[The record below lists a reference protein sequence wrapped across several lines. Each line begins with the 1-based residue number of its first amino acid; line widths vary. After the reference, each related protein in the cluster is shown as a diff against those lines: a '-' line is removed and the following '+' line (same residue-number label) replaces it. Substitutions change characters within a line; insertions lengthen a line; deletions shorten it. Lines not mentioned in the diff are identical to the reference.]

1 MEIGRSA
8 HAIADFAVDHDGGAV
23 LRHRMS
29 SVIEQDLVLDRA
41 VPE

>member
-8 HAIADFAVDHDGGAV
+8 HAIADFVVEHDGGAV